1 MTRQNIGFPRG
12 SVYVLRSKS
21 KVERNNNLVCE
32 ESLDNNVYKVIHDN
46 IKVKEFNFE
55 IGCIVLEE
63 LR

>member
-12 SVYVLRSKS
+12 SVYVLRGKS

-46 IKVKEFNFE
+46 IKVLNIFR
-55 IGCIVLEE
+55 V
-63 LR
+63 